1 MPTPEP
7 PTPEPRARK
16 QARPQ
21 RPVPEPRPDSGPD
34 TDPKPSRIGLTFFI
48 TPEERTGVL
57 RVLRRYGPVRSL
69 ALLDALG
76 VDRDPDRDNN
86 TP

>member
-1 MPTPEP
+1 MPTPERKNR
-7 PTPEPRARK
+7 TSTQQPRS
-16 QARPQ
+16 
-21 RPVPEPRPDSGPD
+21 VPEPKPDAEPD
-34 TDPKPSRIGLTFFI
+34 ADATPGRIGLTFFI

-76 VDRDPDRDNN
+76 VDRDPDRNNN

>member
-1 MPTPEP
+1 MPTPERHDRAAAGREGAVP
-7 PTPEPRARK
+7 PPA
-16 QARPQ
+16 
-21 RPVPEPRPDSGPD
+21 PD
-34 TDPKPSRIGLTFFI
+34 TPADADATPPRLGLTFFI

-76 VDRDPDRDNN
+76 VDRSPRRDNN
-86 TP
+86 SA

>member
-1 MPTPEP
+1 MPTPER
-7 PTPEPRARK
+7 TQRTARD
-16 QARPQ
+16 RPQ
-21 RPVPEPRPDSGPD
+21 QVPEPKPDAGDAP
-34 TDPKPSRIGLTFFI
+34 TRIGLTFFI

-57 RVLRRYGPVRSL
+57 RVLRRYGPVRSI

-76 VDRDPDRDNN
+76 VERSPDRDNN